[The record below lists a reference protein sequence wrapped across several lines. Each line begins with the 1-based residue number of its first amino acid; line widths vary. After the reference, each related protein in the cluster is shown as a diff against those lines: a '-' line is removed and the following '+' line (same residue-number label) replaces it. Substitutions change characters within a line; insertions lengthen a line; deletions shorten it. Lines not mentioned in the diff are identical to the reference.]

1 MSSIFNNILFDKA
14 DKIVKSSLDTISDSR
29 VGQVSSVEESMVAR
43 GVELFK
49 KGLKQRRLDSEQLK
63 LQTVGTV
70 LMIPSAS
77 PPFLTLAAMS
87 GVFMNAFRKKI
98 FGKGKSLSFCFM

>member
-1 MSSIFNNILFDKA
+1 MSSSNFNNILFDKA

-49 KGLKQRRLDSEQLK
+49 KGLKHRHHDTHTSTSE
-63 LQTVGTV
+63 TVFHWNFIDEN
-70 LMIPSAS
+70 L
-77 PPFLTLAAMS
+77 
-87 GVFMNAFRKKI
+87 N
-98 FGKGKSLSFCFM
+98 